1 MTLVRTAPRRAAEYR
16 EACGCTPDTDI
27 TENNDGFTLTLDLP
41 GLGKDEVSVKVNDG
55 ILTVSGERTRE
66 EAEDQNHY
74 HHYERPTG
82 PFERS
87 FRLPDYID
95 SEHITA
101 KNENGVLTLSLPKKE
116 EAKPHTVK
124 VK

>member
-1 MTLVRTAPRRAAEYR
+1 MTLVRTAPGRASR
-16 EACGCTPDTDI
+16 HTTACGCTPAADI
-27 TENNDGFTLTLDLP
+27 AEHNDGFTLTLDVP
-41 GLGKDEVSVKVNDG
+41 GLDKDQLSVKVNEG

-66 EAEDQNHY
+66 KAEDNNHY
-74 HHYERPTG
+74 NYYERPTG

-101 KNENGVLTLSLPKKE
+101 ENENGVLTLSLPKKE
-116 EAKPHTVK
+116 EAKPHTIK